1 MSLVFPPLYAIM
13 DAVSLRIPGLT
24 FAQMLTAAGVKLI
37 QYRHKAASPG
47 SLFPICKELSQF
59 ARRSGVRFVVN
70 DRPDLASLV
79 GAGGVHVGQEDPSVA
94 DARAV
99 CGPEMWVGVS
109 THSLHQVREAEV
121 SSCDYIA
128 LGPVFD
134 TTTKAKPDP
143 VIGVDLVRQARK
155 LTRKPLV
162 AIGGITAERASEVYA
177 AGADSLAVAGDLLS
191 AADPAARARQYL
203 EIAAR
208 ARLSMN

>member
-24 FAQMLTAAGVKLI
+24 FAQMLTAAGVRLI

-47 SLFPICKELSQF
+47 SLFPICQELSQF
-59 ARRSGVRFVVN
+59 AWRSGVRFVVN
-70 DRPDLASLV
+70 DRPDLACTV

-94 DARAV
+94 DARWI
-99 CGPEMWVGVS
+99 CGPGVWVGVS
-109 THSLHQVREAEV
+109 THTLEQVREADAT
-121 SSCDYIA
+121 SADYIA
-128 LGPVFD
+128 LGPVFE

-143 VIGVDLVRQARK
+143 VIGLELLRQARK

-162 AIGGITAERASEVYA
+162 AIGGITAERAAEVYA

-191 AADPAARARQYL
+191 ADDPAARAQQYL

-208 ARLSMN
+208 ARHLMN